1 METGYLVRE
10 AAGDWW
16 LVDIKQSGDPYKKPK
31 RINRTAA
38 EVILMLNDGKEAQE
52 IARMLHDQYGV
63 NREEALQ
70 DVEQL
75 MHELGMDKT

>member
-16 LVDIKQSGDPYKKPK
+16 LVDITQSGDPYKKPK

-52 IARMLHDQYGV
+52 IAGMLHDRYGV
-63 NREEALQ
+63 NREEAMQ
-70 DVEQL
+70 DVEKL
-75 MHELGMDKT
+75 IHELGVNKA